1 MQKLPTHNPSL
12 SFIKENWS
20 GNILNEKQ
28 QYINLDGP
36 AEKSFAELLKWQ
48 TEKNPLKPAKKKQ
61 QTTVDV
67 VTNHHIT
74 SNREDGV
81 VWLGHASFLFT
92 LSGKHFIT
100 DPVLYNVG
108 PVKRFTPL
116 PCDVDALKQID
127 FILLS
132 HNHRDHCDQK
142 SMQQLCALNPNAI
155 ILTGLNVAITHLP
168 AKHWNRRG
176 LAVINNMLWR
186 SFMIEGSKQK
196 IYFGADSGLGI
207 HFAEIA
213 QLFPGIDIAILGIGA
228 YKPEWFMASAHTS
241 PADALVAFAQLKA
254 KQFIP
259 FHRKQNGVLVSYCKS
274 YIMFSKTDI
283 EQYFSAEKQG
293 SLFFLA
299 VGIVAVIASIILF
312 FVLKTPFF
320 KGTAIPMI
328 IIGLIAGTIGFT
340 IYKRSDEDRIRNVYA
355 YDLNPIELKV
365 KELPRMQKVM
375 KSFKVIII
383 AEVVF
388 LTAAVFLF
396 FYFRTNAAQQL
407 WSGIGAGLI
416 LMAVAVLFLDVAA
429 ERRAAIYTKGL
440 EAFVHQKQTP

>member
-74 SNREDGV
+74 SNREDGI

-142 SMQQLCALNPNAI
+142 SMQQLCALNPSAI
-155 ILTGLNVAITHLP
+155 ILTGLNITSLLRSWKITNPIIEAGWYQHYNIETDVAITHLP

-176 LAVINNMLWR
+176 LADINNMLWG

-259 FHRKQNGVLVSYCKS
+259 MHH
-274 YIMFSKTDI
+274 
-283 EQYFSAEKQG
+283 
-293 SLFFLA
+293 
-299 VGIVAVIASIILF
+299 
-312 FVLKTPFF
+312 
-320 KGTAIPMI
+320 GTFD
-328 IIGLIAGTIGFT
+328 L
-340 IYKRSDEDRIRNVYA
+340 SDE
-355 YDLNPIELKV
+355 PIFYPKQELLLLQEK
-365 KELPRMQKVM
+365 
-375 KSFKVIII
+375 
-383 AEVVF
+383 
-388 LTAAVFLF
+388 
-396 FYFRTNAAQQL
+396 
-407 WSGIGAGLI
+407 SGIT
-416 LMAVAVLFLDVAA
+416 AVEHLSIGNKMEF
-429 ERRAAIYTKGL
+429 
-440 EAFVHQKQTP
+440 

>member
-155 ILTGLNVAITHLP
+155 ILTGLNIAPLLRSWKIANPIIEAGWYQRYNIETDVAITYLP

-176 LAVINNMLWR
+176 LADMNNMLWG

-259 FHRKQNGVLVSYCKS
+259 MHH
-274 YIMFSKTDI
+274 
-283 EQYFSAEKQG
+283 
-293 SLFFLA
+293 
-299 VGIVAVIASIILF
+299 
-312 FVLKTPFF
+312 
-320 KGTAIPMI
+320 GTFD
-328 IIGLIAGTIGFT
+328 L
-340 IYKRSDEDRIRNVYA
+340 SDE
-355 YDLNPIELKV
+355 PIFYPKQELLLLQEK
-365 KELPRMQKVM
+365 
-375 KSFKVIII
+375 
-383 AEVVF
+383 
-388 LTAAVFLF
+388 
-396 FYFRTNAAQQL
+396 
-407 WSGIGAGLI
+407 SGIT
-416 LMAVAVLFLDVAA
+416 AVEHLSIGNKMEF
-429 ERRAAIYTKGL
+429 
-440 EAFVHQKQTP
+440 

>member
-20 GNILNEKQ
+20 GNLMNEKQ

-48 TEKNPLKPAKKKQ
+48 TEKNPLKPEKKKQ
-61 QTTVDV
+61 QTTIDIVA
-67 VTNHHIT
+67 NHHIT
-74 SNREDGV
+74 NNREDGI

-116 PCDVDALKQID
+116 PCDVAALKQID
-127 FILLS
+127 YILLS

-142 SMQQLCALNPNAI
+142 SMQQLCALNPTAI
-155 ILTGLNVAITHLP
+155 ILTGLNIAPLLRSWKITNPIIEAGWYQRYNIEADVAVTYLP

-176 LAVINNMLWR
+176 LADMNNMLWG
-186 SFMIEGSKQK
+186 SFMIEGNNKK

-213 QLFPGIDIAILGIGA
+213 QLFPGIDIALLGIGA

-241 PADALVAFAQLKA
+241 PADALVAFEQLKA

-259 FHRKQNGVLVSYCKS
+259 MHH
-274 YIMFSKTDI
+274 
-283 EQYFSAEKQG
+283 
-293 SLFFLA
+293 
-299 VGIVAVIASIILF
+299 
-312 FVLKTPFF
+312 
-320 KGTAIPMI
+320 GTFDM
-328 IIGLIAGTIGFT
+328 
-340 IYKRSDEDRIRNVYA
+340 SDEPIFYPKQELLLLQELQNITNVEH
-355 YDLNPIELKV
+355 L
-365 KELPRMQKVM
+365 
-375 KSFKVIII
+375 S
-383 AEVVF
+383 
-388 LTAAVFLF
+388 
-396 FYFRTNAAQQL
+396 
-407 WSGIGAGLI
+407 IGYKL
-416 LMAVAVLFLDVAA
+416 
-429 ERRAAIYTKGL
+429 
-440 EAFVHQKQTP
+440 QW